1 MSSNNIIEK
10 AHEYVS
16 YLLKDTKEKWYCFHN
31 LDHTLEVFERSIYI
45 CKKENIDN
53 ELSEL
58 VKLWALFHDTGF
70 LYQYDNNE
78 PMARNSLEMFS
89 KKKDWWFQERLNFS
103 PLVNDFL
110 MYHNYPHDKLEVV
123 NNLILATMPYFK
135 PNNILES
142 IIKDSDM
149 DNVGRDDFFE
159 NGRLI
164 RQELK
169 NIKWI
174 EYSDLQ
180 WNQNVYSLM
189 SIFQYWTDTQKSE
202 RWKKYDENMQILKSI
217 IDSLQK

>member
-1 MSSNNIIEK
+1 MYSHNIVQE
-10 AHEYVS
+10 AYEYVLS
-16 YLLKDTKEKWYCFHN
+16 LLKDTKENGYCFHN
-31 LDHTLEVFERSIYI
+31 LDHTLEVYERAIYI
-45 CKKENIDN
+45 CNKENIND

-78 PMARNSLEMFS
+78 PMARNLLEKFS
-89 KKKDWWFQERLNFS
+89 KKKDWGFQERLNFS

-110 MYHNYPHDKLEVV
+110 MYYNYPHDKLEIV
-123 NNLILATMPYFK
+123 NNLILATMPYLK

-149 DNVGRDDFFE
+149 DNVWREDFFE
-159 NGRLI
+159 KWSLI

-174 EYSDLQ
+174 EYTDLQ
-180 WNQNVYSLM
+180 WAKNVYSLM
-189 SIFQYWTDTQKSE
+189 RNFQYWTTTQINE
-202 RWKKYDENMQILKSI
+202 RWKKYWENMETLKI
-217 IDSLQK
+217 MIDSLS